1 MTTRTRQG
9 QPATPPN
16 ERRRLAAL
24 LEFELLDTPAEAMF
38 DNITALAAQICE
50 TPIALI
56 SLVDAE
62 RQWFKSRQ
70 GLDASETPRELAFC
84 AHAINGETLFEVE
97 NALLDPRFRH
107 NPLVTGAPDIRF
119 YAGMPLADGEGHNL
133 GTLCVIDRQPRQLTG
148 QQKEALRLLAQQAI
162 SLFKLRLQTR
172 RQHEQAALHKAIL
185 SSVGTAVLVIDMEGM
200 IRQASPGVRPLLGYE
215 VDALV
220 GQSLG
225 LVLPD
230 EDRQLRPDSVRPLV
244 GPGSEQASLHELSA
258 RHRTGQR
265 IPVLFS
271 LAPIAMD
278 GSPQLGYLCILNDL
292 SYREEALQ
300 RLQHIAGQL
309 PGVVYQFQLHK
320 EGRSC
325 FPYAS
330 DGLQDVYGL
339 MPEEVRADA
348 SSVFARVHPDDL
360 PAVIASIQA
369 SADNLSVWH
378 QEYRFYHPAK
388 GLIWLEGRAAPQRRA
403 DDSTLWHGF
412 ITDITQRKRLE
423 QMKSEFVSTV
433 SHELRT
439 PLTSIAGSLG
449 LINGEALGPVPAA
462 MREMLLIAQSN
473 SQRLRQLIDD
483 LLDMDKLLAG
493 KMSFIPQCLE
503 LDGFLAECAASHQ
516 GFARQHD
523 VQLVYS
529 GATTVHVMADPLR
542 LQQVL
547 SNLLSNALKFSPAGS
562 RVLLSAQ
569 ALAGGRIRVS
579 VADQGPGIP
588 AEFVD
593 RLFEKFSQADASDR
607 RQKGGTGLGL
617 AISKELM
624 ERMGGTIGFDPRR
637 EGGAVFWIELPAEPR
652 EDASRGRVPPAV
664 SEEDDHA

>member
-1 MTTRTRQG
+1 MRTRKSPG
-9 QPATPPN
+9 HPPTPSN
-16 ERRRLAAL
+16 ESSRLAAL
-24 LEFELLDTPAEAMF
+24 LRFELLDTPAEAMF

-70 GLDASETPRELAFC
+70 GLDARETPRELAFC

-97 NALLDPRFRH
+97 NALLDPRFRD
-107 NPLVTGAPDIRF
+107 NPLVPGAPDIRF
-119 YAGMPLADGEGHNL
+119 YAGMPLADSEGHNL
-133 GTLCVIDRQPRQLTG
+133 GTLCVIDRQPRQLSV
-148 QQKEALRLLAQQAI
+148 QQKGALKLLAQQAI
-162 SLFKLRLQTR
+162 NLFELRSQTR
-172 RQHEQAALHKAIL
+172 QQQEQAALHKAIL
-185 SSVGTAVLVIDMEGM
+185 SSVGTAVLITDMAGV
-200 IRQASPGVRPLLGYE
+200 IRQASPGVLPLLGYE

-225 LVLPD
+225 LVLAD
-230 EDRQLRPDSVRPLV
+230 EERQLQPDPVRPSFNC
-244 GPGSEQASLHELSA
+244 GSEQASLHELRA
-258 RHRTGQR
+258 RHRKGQR

-278 GSPQLGYLCILNDL
+278 GSAQMGYLCILNDL

-300 RLQHIAGQL
+300 RLQHIAEQL
-309 PGVVYQFQLHK
+309 PGVVCQFQLYSD
-320 EGRSC
+320 GRSC

-330 DGLQDVYGL
+330 EGLRDVYGL
-339 MPEEVRADA
+339 QPEEVREDA
-348 SSVFARVHPDDL
+348 SSVFARIHPDDL
-360 PAVIASIQA
+360 LAVTASIQT
-369 SADNLSVWH
+369 SAEHLSVWH
-378 QEYRFYHPAK
+378 REYRFLHPIK
-388 GLIWLEGRAAPQRRA
+388 GLIWLEGRAMPQPRA
-403 DDSTLWHGF
+403 DDSILWHGF
-412 ITDITQRKRLE
+412 ITDITQRKHLE
-423 QMKSEFVSTV
+423 QMKNEFVSTV

-449 LINGEALGPVPAA
+449 LINGEALGPVPNA

-493 KMSFIPQCLE
+493 KMSFIPQQ
-503 LDGFLAECAASHQ
+503 LDIDSFLAECVTSHQ

-523 VQLVYS
+523 VQLSYTGGPV
-529 GATTVHVMADPLR
+529 AQVTADPMR

-562 RVLLSAQ
+562 QVLLSAQ
-569 ALAGGRIRVS
+569 ALGGQIRILV
-579 VADQGPGIP
+579 VDQGPGVP

-624 ERMGGTIGFDPRR
+624 ERMGGCIGFYPRP
-637 EGGAVFWIELPAEPR
+637 GGGSVFWVELPALFQDETL
-652 EDASRGRVPPAV
+652 
-664 SEEDDHA
+664 

>member
-1 MTTRTRQG
+1 MTTRKSPG
-9 QPATPPN
+9 HPPTPSN
-16 ERRRLAAL
+16 ESSRLAAL
-24 LEFELLDTPAEAMF
+24 LRFELLDTPAEAMF

-70 GLDASETPRELAFC
+70 GLDARETPRELAFC

-97 NALLDPRFRH
+97 NALLDPRFRD

-119 YAGMPLADGEGHNL
+119 YAGMPLADSEGHNL
-133 GTLCVIDRQPRQLTG
+133 GTLCVIDRQPRQLSV
-148 QQKEALRLLAQQAI
+148 QQKGALKLLAQQAI
-162 SLFKLRLQTR
+162 NLFELRLQTW
-172 RQHEQAALHKAIL
+172 QQQEQAALHKAIL
-185 SSVGTAVLVIDMEGM
+185 SSVGTAVLITDMAGV
-200 IRQASPGVRPLLGYE
+200 IRQASPGVLPLLGYE
-215 VDALV
+215 VDTLV

-230 EDRQLRPDSVRPLV
+230 EERQLQPDPVRPSFNC
-244 GPGSEQASLHELSA
+244 GSEQASLHELRA
-258 RHRTGQR
+258 RHRKGQR

-278 GSPQLGYLCILNDL
+278 GSAQMGYLCILNDL

-300 RLQHIAGQL
+300 RLQHIAEQL
-309 PGVVYQFQLHK
+309 PGVVYQFQLYSD
-320 EGRSC
+320 GRSC

-330 DGLQDVYGL
+330 EGLRDVYGL
-339 MPEEVRADA
+339 QPEEVRDDA
-348 SSVFARVHPDDL
+348 SSVFARIHPDDL
-360 PAVIASIQA
+360 LDVTASIQA
-369 SADNLSVWH
+369 SAEHLSVWH
-378 QEYRFYHPAK
+378 REYRFLHPIK
-388 GLIWLEGRAAPQRRA
+388 GLIWLEGRAMPQPRA
-403 DDSTLWHGF
+403 DDSILWHGF
-412 ITDITQRKRLE
+412 ITDITQRKHLE
-423 QMKSEFVSTV
+423 QMKNEFVSTV

-449 LINGEALGPVPAA
+449 LINGEALGPVPNA
-462 MREMLLIAQSN
+462 MREMLSIAQSN

-493 KMSFIPQCLE
+493 KMSFIPQQ
-503 LDGFLAECAASHQ
+503 LDIDSFLAECVTSHQ

-523 VQLVYS
+523 VQLTYTGGPV
-529 GATTVHVMADPLR
+529 AQITADPMR

-562 RVLLSAQ
+562 QVLLSAQ
-569 ALAGGRIRVS
+569 ELGGQIRILV
-579 VADQGPGIP
+579 VDQGPGVP

-624 ERMGGTIGFDPRR
+624 ERMGGCIGFYPRP
-637 EGGAVFWIELPAEPR
+637 GGGSVFWVELPALFQDETL
-652 EDASRGRVPPAV
+652 
-664 SEEDDHA
+664 

>member
-1 MTTRTRQG
+1 MTTRKSPG
-9 QPATPPN
+9 HPPTPSN
-16 ERRRLAAL
+16 ESSRLAAL
-24 LEFELLDTPAEAMF
+24 LRFELLDTPAEAMF

-70 GLDASETPRELAFC
+70 GLDARETPRELAFC

-97 NALLDPRFRH
+97 NALLDPRFRD

-119 YAGMPLADGEGHNL
+119 YAGMPLADSEGHNL
-133 GTLCVIDRQPRQLTG
+133 GTLCVIDRQPRQLSER
-148 QQKEALRLLAQQAI
+148 QKGALKLLAQQAI
-162 SLFKLRLQTR
+162 NLFELRLQTR
-172 RQHEQAALHKAIL
+172 QQQEQAALHKAIL
-185 SSVGTAVLVIDMEGM
+185 SSVGTAVLITDMAGV
-200 IRQASPGVRPLLGYE
+200 IRQASPGVLPLLGYE

-230 EDRQLRPDSVRPLV
+230 EERQLQPDPVRPSFNC
-244 GPGSEQASLHELSA
+244 GSEQASLHELRA
-258 RHRTGQR
+258 RHRKGQR

-278 GSPQLGYLCILNDL
+278 GSAQMGYLCILNDL

-300 RLQHIAGQL
+300 RLQHIAEQL
-309 PGVVYQFQLHK
+309 PGVVYQFQLYSD
-320 EGRSC
+320 GRSC

-330 DGLQDVYGL
+330 EGLRDVYGL
-339 MPEEVRADA
+339 QPEEVRDDA
-348 SSVFARVHPDDL
+348 SSVFARIHPDDL
-360 PAVIASIQA
+360 LDVTASIQA
-369 SADNLSVWH
+369 SAEHLSVWH
-378 QEYRFYHPAK
+378 REYRFLHPIK
-388 GLIWLEGRAAPQRRA
+388 GLIWLEGRAMPQPRA
-403 DDSTLWHGF
+403 DDSILWHGF
-412 ITDITQRKRLE
+412 ITDITQRKHLE
-423 QMKSEFVSTV
+423 QMKNEFVSTV

-449 LINGEALGPVPAA
+449 LINGKALGPVPNA
-462 MREMLLIAQSN
+462 MREMLSIAQSN

-493 KMSFIPQCLE
+493 KMNFIPQQ
-503 LDGFLAECAASHQ
+503 LDIDSFLAECVTSHQ

-523 VQLVYS
+523 VQLTYTGGPV
-529 GATTVHVMADPLR
+529 AQITADPMR

-562 RVLLSAQ
+562 QVLLSAQ
-569 ALAGGRIRVS
+569 ELGGQIRILV
-579 VADQGPGIP
+579 VDQGPGVP

-617 AISKELM
+617 AISKELI
-624 ERMGGTIGFDPRR
+624 ERMGGCIGFYPRP
-637 EGGAVFWIELPAEPR
+637 GGGSVFWVELPALFQDETL
-652 EDASRGRVPPAV
+652 
-664 SEEDDHA
+664 

>member
-1 MTTRTRQG
+1 MTTRKSPG
-9 QPATPPN
+9 HPPTPSN
-16 ERRRLAAL
+16 ESSRLAAL
-24 LEFELLDTPAEAMF
+24 LRFELLDTPAEAMF

-70 GLDASETPRELAFC
+70 GLDARETPRELAFC

-97 NALLDPRFRH
+97 NALLDPRFRD

-119 YAGMPLADGEGHNL
+119 YAGMPLADSEGHNL
-133 GTLCVIDRQPRQLTG
+133 GTLCVIDRQPRQLSV
-148 QQKEALRLLAQQAI
+148 QQKGALKLLAQQAI
-162 SLFKLRLQTR
+162 NLFELRLQTW
-172 RQHEQAALHKAIL
+172 QQQEQAALHKAIL
-185 SSVGTAVLVIDMEGM
+185 SSVGTAVLITDMAGV
-200 IRQASPGVRPLLGYE
+200 IRQASPGVLPLLGYE

-230 EDRQLRPDSVRPLV
+230 EERQLQPDPVRPSFNC
-244 GPGSEQASLHELSA
+244 GSEQASLHELRA
-258 RHRTGQR
+258 RHRKGQR

-278 GSPQLGYLCILNDL
+278 GSAQMGYLCILNDL

-300 RLQHIAGQL
+300 RLQHIAEQL
-309 PGVVYQFQLHK
+309 PGVVYQFQLYSD
-320 EGRSC
+320 GRSC

-330 DGLQDVYGL
+330 EGLRDVYGL
-339 MPEEVRADA
+339 QPEEVREDA
-348 SSVFARVHPDDL
+348 SSVFARIHPDDL
-360 PAVIASIQA
+360 LAVTASIQT
-369 SADNLSVWH
+369 SAEHLSVWH
-378 QEYRFYHPAK
+378 REYRFLHPIK
-388 GLIWLEGRAAPQRRA
+388 GLIWLEGRAMPQPRA
-403 DDSTLWHGF
+403 DDSILWHGF
-412 ITDITQRKRLE
+412 ITDITQRKHLE
-423 QMKSEFVSTV
+423 QMKNEFVSTV

-449 LINGEALGPVPAA
+449 LINGEALGPVPNA
-462 MREMLLIAQSN
+462 MREMLSIAQSN

-493 KMSFIPQCLE
+493 KMSFIPQQ
-503 LDGFLAECAASHQ
+503 LDIDSFLAECVTSHQ

-523 VQLVYS
+523 VQLTYTGGPV
-529 GATTVHVMADPLR
+529 AQITADPMR

-562 RVLLSAQ
+562 QVLLSAQ
-569 ALAGGRIRVS
+569 ELGGQIRILV
-579 VADQGPGIP
+579 VDQGPGVP

-624 ERMGGTIGFDPRR
+624 ERMGGCIGFYPRP
-637 EGGAVFWIELPAEPR
+637 GGGSVFWVELPALFQDETL
-652 EDASRGRVPPAV
+652 
-664 SEEDDHA
+664 

>member
-1 MTTRTRQG
+1 MRTRKSPG
-9 QPATPPN
+9 HPPTPSN
-16 ERRRLAAL
+16 ESSRLAAL
-24 LEFELLDTPAEAMF
+24 LRFELLDTPAEAMF

-70 GLDASETPRELAFC
+70 GLDARETPRELAFC

-97 NALLDPRFRH
+97 NALLDPRFRD

-119 YAGMPLADGEGHNL
+119 YAGMPLADSEGHNL
-133 GTLCVIDRQPRQLTG
+133 GTLCVIDRQPRQLSV
-148 QQKEALRLLAQQAI
+148 QQKGALKLLAQQAI
-162 SLFKLRLQTR
+162 NLFELRLQTW
-172 RQHEQAALHKAIL
+172 QQQEQAALHKAIL
-185 SSVGTAVLVIDMEGM
+185 SSVGTAVLITDMAGV
-200 IRQASPGVRPLLGYE
+200 IRQASPGVLPLLGYE

-230 EDRQLRPDSVRPLV
+230 EERQLQPDPVRPSFNC
-244 GPGSEQASLHELSA
+244 GSEQASLHELRA
-258 RHRTGQR
+258 RHRKGQR

-278 GSPQLGYLCILNDL
+278 GSAQMGYLCILNDL

-300 RLQHIAGQL
+300 RLRHIAEQL
-309 PGVVYQFQLHK
+309 PGVVYQFQLYSD
-320 EGRSC
+320 GRSC

-330 DGLQDVYGL
+330 EGLRDVYGL
-339 MPEEVRADA
+339 QPEEVREDA
-348 SSVFARVHPDDL
+348 SSVFARIHPDDL
-360 PAVIASIQA
+360 LAVTASIQT
-369 SADNLSVWH
+369 SAEHLSVWH
-378 QEYRFYHPAK
+378 REYRFLHPIK
-388 GLIWLEGRAAPQRRA
+388 GLIWLEGRAMPQPRA
-403 DDSTLWHGF
+403 DDSILWHGF
-412 ITDITQRKRLE
+412 ITDITQRKHLE
-423 QMKSEFVSTV
+423 QMKNEFVSTV

-449 LINGEALGPVPAA
+449 LINGEALGPVPNA
-462 MREMLLIAQSN
+462 MREMLSIAQSN

-493 KMSFIPQCLE
+493 KMSFIPQQ
-503 LDGFLAECAASHQ
+503 LDIDSFLAECVTSHQ

-523 VQLVYS
+523 VQLTYTGGPV
-529 GATTVHVMADPLR
+529 AQITADPMR

-562 RVLLSAQ
+562 QVLLSAQ
-569 ALAGGRIRVS
+569 ELGGQIRILV
-579 VADQGPGIP
+579 VDQGPGVP

-624 ERMGGTIGFDPRR
+624 ERMGGCIGFYPRP
-637 EGGAVFWIELPAEPR
+637 GGGSVFWVELPALFQDETL
-652 EDASRGRVPPAV
+652 
-664 SEEDDHA
+664 

>member
-1 MTTRTRQG
+1 MTTRKSPG
-9 QPATPPN
+9 HPPTPSN
-16 ERRRLAAL
+16 ESSRLAAL
-24 LEFELLDTPAEAMF
+24 LRFELLDTPAEAMF

-70 GLDASETPRELAFC
+70 GLDARETPRELAFC

-97 NALLDPRFRH
+97 NALLDPRFRD

-119 YAGMPLADGEGHNL
+119 YAGMPLADSEGHNL
-133 GTLCVIDRQPRQLTG
+133 GTLCVIDRQPRQLSV
-148 QQKEALRLLAQQAI
+148 QQKGALKLLAQQAI
-162 SLFKLRLQTR
+162 NLVELRLQTR
-172 RQHEQAALHKAIL
+172 QQQEQAALHKAIL
-185 SSVGTAVLVIDMEGM
+185 SSVGTAVLITDMAGV
-200 IRQASPGVRPLLGYE
+200 IRQASPGVLPLLGYE

-230 EDRQLRPDSVRPLV
+230 EERQLQPDPVRPSFNC
-244 GPGSEQASLHELSA
+244 GSEQASLHELRA
-258 RHRTGQR
+258 RHRKGQR

-278 GSPQLGYLCILNDL
+278 GSAQMGYLCILNDL

-300 RLQHIAGQL
+300 RLQHIAEQL
-309 PGVVYQFQLHK
+309 PGVVYQFQLYSD
-320 EGRSC
+320 GRSC

-330 DGLQDVYGL
+330 EGLRDVYGL
-339 MPEEVRADA
+339 QPEEVREDA
-348 SSVFARVHPDDL
+348 SSVFARIHPDDL
-360 PAVIASIQA
+360 LDVTASIQA
-369 SADNLSVWH
+369 SAEHLSVWH
-378 QEYRFYHPAK
+378 REYRFLHPIK
-388 GLIWLEGRAAPQRRA
+388 GLIWLEGRAMPQPRA
-403 DDSTLWHGF
+403 DDSILWHGF
-412 ITDITQRKRLE
+412 ITDITQRKHLE
-423 QMKSEFVSTV
+423 QMKNEFVSTV

-449 LINGEALGPVPAA
+449 LINGEALGPVPNA
-462 MREMLLIAQSN
+462 MREMLSIAQSN

-493 KMSFIPQCLE
+493 KMNFIPQQ
-503 LDGFLAECAASHQ
+503 LDIDSFLAECVTSHQ

-523 VQLVYS
+523 VQLTYTGGPV
-529 GATTVHVMADPLR
+529 AQITADPMR

-562 RVLLSAQ
+562 QVLLSAQ
-569 ALAGGRIRVS
+569 ELGGQIRILV
-579 VADQGPGIP
+579 VDQGPGVP

-624 ERMGGTIGFDPRR
+624 ERMGGCIGFYPRP
-637 EGGAVFWIELPAEPR
+637 GGGSVFWVELPALFQDETL
-652 EDASRGRVPPAV
+652 
-664 SEEDDHA
+664 

>member
-1 MTTRTRQG
+1 
-9 QPATPPN
+9 
-16 ERRRLAAL
+16 
-24 LEFELLDTPAEAMF
+24 MF

-70 GLDASETPRELAFC
+70 GLDARETPRELAFC

-97 NALLDPRFRH
+97 NALLDPRFRD

-119 YAGMPLADGEGHNL
+119 YAGMPLADSEGHNL
-133 GTLCVIDRQPRQLTG
+133 GTLCVIDRQPRQLSER
-148 QQKEALRLLAQQAI
+148 QKGALKLLAQQAI
-162 SLFKLRLQTR
+162 NLFELRLQTR
-172 RQHEQAALHKAIL
+172 QQQEQAALHKAIL
-185 SSVGTAVLVIDMEGM
+185 SSVGTAVLITDMAGV
-200 IRQASPGVRPLLGYE
+200 IRQASPGVLPLLGYE

-230 EDRQLRPDSVRPLV
+230 EERQLQPDPVRPSFNC
-244 GPGSEQASLHELSA
+244 GSEQASLHELRA
-258 RHRTGQR
+258 RHRKGQR

-278 GSPQLGYLCILNDL
+278 GSAQMGYLCILNDL

-300 RLQHIAGQL
+300 RLQHIAEQL
-309 PGVVYQFQLHK
+309 PGVVYQFQLYSD
-320 EGRSC
+320 GRSC

-330 DGLQDVYGL
+330 EGLRDVYGL
-339 MPEEVRADA
+339 QPEEVREDA
-348 SSVFARVHPDDL
+348 SSVFARIHPDDL
-360 PAVIASIQA
+360 LDVTASIQA
-369 SADNLSVWH
+369 SAEHLSVWH
-378 QEYRFYHPAK
+378 REYRFLHPIK
-388 GLIWLEGRAAPQRRA
+388 GLIWLEGRAMPQPRA
-403 DDSTLWHGF
+403 DDSILWHGF
-412 ITDITQRKRLE
+412 ITDITQRKHLE
-423 QMKSEFVSTV
+423 QMKNEFVSTV

-449 LINGEALGPVPAA
+449 LINGEALGPVPNA
-462 MREMLLIAQSN
+462 MREMLSIAQSN
-473 SQRLRQLIDD
+473 SQRLRKLIDD

-493 KMSFIPQCLE
+493 KMSFIPQQ
-503 LDGFLAECAASHQ
+503 LDIDSFLAECVTSHQ

-523 VQLVYS
+523 VQLTYTGGPV
-529 GATTVHVMADPLR
+529 AQITADPMR

-562 RVLLSAQ
+562 QVLLSAQ
-569 ALAGGRIRVS
+569 ALGGQIRILV
-579 VADQGPGIP
+579 VDQGPGVP

-624 ERMGGTIGFDPRR
+624 ERMGGCIGFYPRP
-637 EGGAVFWIELPAEPR
+637 GGGSVFWVELPAVFQDETL
-652 EDASRGRVPPAV
+652 
-664 SEEDDHA
+664 

>member
-1 MTTRTRQG
+1 MTTRKSPG
-9 QPATPPN
+9 HPPTPSN
-16 ERRRLAAL
+16 ESSRLAAL
-24 LEFELLDTPAEAMF
+24 LRFELLDTPAEAMF

-70 GLDASETPRELAFC
+70 GLDARETPRELAFC

-97 NALLDPRFRH
+97 NALLDPRFRD

-119 YAGMPLADGEGHNL
+119 YAGMPLADSEGHNL
-133 GTLCVIDRQPRQLTG
+133 GTLCVIDRQPRQLSV
-148 QQKEALRLLAQQAI
+148 QQKGALKLLAQQAI
-162 SLFKLRLQTR
+162 NLFELRLQTW
-172 RQHEQAALHKAIL
+172 QQQEQAALHKAIL
-185 SSVGTAVLVIDMEGM
+185 SSVGTAVLITDMAGV
-200 IRQASPGVRPLLGYE
+200 IRQASPGVLPLLGYE

-225 LVLPD
+225 LVLAD
-230 EDRQLRPDSVRPLV
+230 EERQLQPDPVRPSFNC
-244 GPGSEQASLHELSA
+244 GSEQASLHELRA
-258 RHRTGQR
+258 RHRKGQR

-278 GSPQLGYLCILNDL
+278 GSAQMGYLCILNDL

-300 RLQHIAGQL
+300 RLQHIAEQL
-309 PGVVYQFQLHK
+309 PGVVYQFQLYSD
-320 EGRSC
+320 GRSC

-330 DGLQDVYGL
+330 EGLRDVYGL
-339 MPEEVRADA
+339 QPEEVREDA
-348 SSVFARVHPDDL
+348 SSVFARIHPDDL
-360 PAVIASIQA
+360 LAVTASIQT
-369 SADNLSVWH
+369 SAEHLSVWH
-378 QEYRFYHPAK
+378 REYRFLHPIK
-388 GLIWLEGRAAPQRRA
+388 GLIWLEGRAMPQPRA
-403 DDSTLWHGF
+403 DDSILWHGF
-412 ITDITQRKRLE
+412 ITDITQRKHLE
-423 QMKSEFVSTV
+423 QMKNEFVSTV

-449 LINGEALGPVPAA
+449 LINGEALGPVPNA
-462 MREMLLIAQSN
+462 MREMLSIAQSN
-473 SQRLRQLIDD
+473 SQRLRKLIDD

-493 KMSFIPQCLE
+493 KMSFIPQQ
-503 LDGFLAECAASHQ
+503 LDIDSFLAECVTSHQ

-523 VQLVYS
+523 VQLSYTGGPV
-529 GATTVHVMADPLR
+529 AQVTADPMR

-562 RVLLSAQ
+562 QVLLSAQ
-569 ALAGGRIRVS
+569 ELGGQIRILV
-579 VADQGPGIP
+579 VDQGPGVP

-617 AISKELM
+617 AISKELI
-624 ERMGGTIGFDPRR
+624 ERMGGCIGFYPRP
-637 EGGAVFWIELPAEPR
+637 GGGSVFWVELPALFQDETL
-652 EDASRGRVPPAV
+652 
-664 SEEDDHA
+664 

>member
-1 MTTRTRQG
+1 MRTRKSPG
-9 QPATPPN
+9 HPPTPSN
-16 ERRRLAAL
+16 ESSRLAAL
-24 LEFELLDTPAEAMF
+24 LRFELLDTPAEAMF

-70 GLDASETPRELAFC
+70 GLDARETPRELAFC

-97 NALLDPRFRH
+97 NALLDPRFRD

-119 YAGMPLADGEGHNL
+119 YAGMPLADSEGHNL
-133 GTLCVIDRQPRQLTG
+133 GTLCVIDRQPRQLSV
-148 QQKEALRLLAQQAI
+148 QQKGALKLLAQQAI
-162 SLFKLRLQTR
+162 NLFELRSQTR
-172 RQHEQAALHKAIL
+172 QQQEQAALHKAIL
-185 SSVGTAVLVIDMEGM
+185 SSVGTAVLITDMVGV
-200 IRQASPGVRPLLGYE
+200 IRQASPGVLPLLGYE

-230 EDRQLRPDSVRPLV
+230 EERQLQPDPVRPSFNC
-244 GPGSEQASLHELSA
+244 GSEQASLHELRA
-258 RHRTGQR
+258 RHRKGQR

-278 GSPQLGYLCILNDL
+278 GSAQMGYLCILNDL

-300 RLQHIAGQL
+300 RLQHIAEQL
-309 PGVVYQFQLHK
+309 PGVVYQFQLYSD
-320 EGRSC
+320 GRSC

-330 DGLQDVYGL
+330 EGLRDVYGL
-339 MPEEVRADA
+339 QPEEVREDA
-348 SSVFARVHPDDL
+348 SSVFARIHPDDL
-360 PAVIASIQA
+360 LDVTASIQV
-369 SADNLSVWH
+369 SAEHLSVWH
-378 QEYRFYHPAK
+378 REYRFLHPIK
-388 GLIWLEGRAAPQRRA
+388 GLIWLEGRAMPQPRA
-403 DDSTLWHGF
+403 DDSILWHGF
-412 ITDITQRKRLE
+412 ITDITQRKHLE
-423 QMKSEFVSTV
+423 QMKNEFVSTV

-449 LINGEALGPVPAA
+449 LINGEALGPVPNA
-462 MREMLLIAQSN
+462 MREMLSIAQSN

-493 KMSFIPQCLE
+493 KMSFIPQQ
-503 LDGFLAECAASHQ
+503 LDIDSFLAECVTSHQ

-523 VQLVYS
+523 VQLTYTGGPV
-529 GATTVHVMADPLR
+529 AQITADPMR

-562 RVLLSAQ
+562 QVLLSAQ
-569 ALAGGRIRVS
+569 ALGGQIRILV
-579 VADQGPGIP
+579 VDQGPGVP

-624 ERMGGTIGFDPRR
+624 ERMGGCIGFYPRP
-637 EGGAVFWIELPAEPR
+637 GGGSVFWVELPALFQDETL
-652 EDASRGRVPPAV
+652 
-664 SEEDDHA
+664 

>member
-1 MTTRTRQG
+1 MRTRKSPG
-9 QPATPPN
+9 HPPTPSN
-16 ERRRLAAL
+16 ESSRLAAL
-24 LEFELLDTPAEAMF
+24 LRFELLDTPAEAMF

-70 GLDASETPRELAFC
+70 GLDARETPRELAFC

-97 NALLDPRFRH
+97 NALLDPRFRD

-119 YAGMPLADGEGHNL
+119 YAGMPLADSEGHNL
-133 GTLCVIDRQPRQLTG
+133 GTLCVIDRQPRQLSV
-148 QQKEALRLLAQQAI
+148 QQKGALKLLAQQAI
-162 SLFKLRLQTR
+162 NLFELRLQTW
-172 RQHEQAALHKAIL
+172 QQQEQAALHKAIL
-185 SSVGTAVLVIDMEGM
+185 SSVGTAVLITDMAGV
-200 IRQASPGVRPLLGYE
+200 IRQASPGVLPLLGYE

-230 EDRQLRPDSVRPLV
+230 EERQLQPDPVRPSFNC
-244 GPGSEQASLHELSA
+244 GSEQASLHELRA
-258 RHRTGQR
+258 RHRKGQR

-278 GSPQLGYLCILNDL
+278 GSAQMGYLCILNDL

-300 RLQHIAGQL
+300 RLQHIAEQL
-309 PGVVYQFQLHK
+309 PGVVYQFQLYSD
-320 EGRSC
+320 GRSC

-330 DGLQDVYGL
+330 EGLRDVYGL
-339 MPEEVRADA
+339 QPEEVREDA
-348 SSVFARVHPDDL
+348 SSVFARIHPDDL
-360 PAVIASIQA
+360 LAVTASIQT
-369 SADNLSVWH
+369 SAEHLSVWH
-378 QEYRFYHPAK
+378 REYRFLHPIK
-388 GLIWLEGRAAPQRRA
+388 GLIWLEGRAMPQPRA
-403 DDSTLWHGF
+403 DDSILWHGF
-412 ITDITQRKRLE
+412 ITDITQRKHLE
-423 QMKSEFVSTV
+423 QMKNEFVSTV

-449 LINGEALGPVPAA
+449 LINGEALGPVPNA

-493 KMSFIPQCLE
+493 KMNFIPQQ
-503 LDGFLAECAASHQ
+503 LDIDSFLAECVTSHQ

-523 VQLVYS
+523 VQLSYTGGPV
-529 GATTVHVMADPLR
+529 AQVTADPMR

-562 RVLLSAQ
+562 QVLLSAQ
-569 ALAGGRIRVS
+569 ELGGQIRILV
-579 VADQGPGIP
+579 VDQGPGVP

-624 ERMGGTIGFDPRR
+624 ERMGGCIGFYPRP
-637 EGGAVFWIELPAEPR
+637 GGGSVFWVELPALFQDETL
-652 EDASRGRVPPAV
+652 
-664 SEEDDHA
+664 

>member
-1 MTTRTRQG
+1 MTTRKSPG
-9 QPATPPN
+9 HPPTPSN
-16 ERRRLAAL
+16 ESSRLAAL
-24 LEFELLDTPAEAMF
+24 LRFELLDTPAEAMF

-70 GLDASETPRELAFC
+70 GLDARETPRELAFC

-97 NALLDPRFRH
+97 NALLDPRFRD

-119 YAGMPLADGEGHNL
+119 YAGMPLADSEGHNL
-133 GTLCVIDRQPRQLTG
+133 GTLCVIDRQPRQLSER
-148 QQKEALRLLAQQAI
+148 QKGALKLLAQQAI
-162 SLFKLRLQTR
+162 NLFELRLQTR
-172 RQHEQAALHKAIL
+172 QQQEQAALHKAIL
-185 SSVGTAVLVIDMEGM
+185 SSVGTAVLITDMAGV
-200 IRQASPGVRPLLGYE
+200 IRQASPGVLPLLGYE

-230 EDRQLRPDSVRPLV
+230 EERQLQPDPVRPSFNC
-244 GPGSEQASLHELSA
+244 GSEQASLHELRA
-258 RHRTGQR
+258 RHRKGQR

-278 GSPQLGYLCILNDL
+278 GSAQMGYLCILNDL

-300 RLQHIAGQL
+300 RLQHIAEQL
-309 PGVVYQFQLHK
+309 PGVVYQFQLYSD
-320 EGRSC
+320 GRSC

-330 DGLQDVYGL
+330 EGLRDVYGL
-339 MPEEVRADA
+339 QPEEVRDDA
-348 SSVFARVHPDDL
+348 SSVFARIHPDDL
-360 PAVIASIQA
+360 LDVTASIQA
-369 SADNLSVWH
+369 SAEHLSVWH
-378 QEYRFYHPAK
+378 REYRFLHPIK
-388 GLIWLEGRAAPQRRA
+388 GLIWLEGRAMPQPRA
-403 DDSTLWHGF
+403 DDSILWHGF
-412 ITDITQRKRLE
+412 ITDITQRKHLE
-423 QMKSEFVSTV
+423 QMKNEFVSTV

-449 LINGEALGPVPAA
+449 LINGEALGPVPNA

-493 KMSFIPQCLE
+493 KMSFIPQQ
-503 LDGFLAECAASHQ
+503 LDIDSFLAECVTSHQ

-523 VQLVYS
+523 VQLSYTGGPV
-529 GATTVHVMADPLR
+529 AQVTADPMR

-562 RVLLSAQ
+562 QVLLSAQ
-569 ALAGGRIRVS
+569 ALGGQIRILV
-579 VADQGPGIP
+579 VDQGPGVP

-624 ERMGGTIGFDPRR
+624 ERMGGCIGFYPRP
-637 EGGAVFWIELPAEPR
+637 GGGSVFWVELPALFQDETL
-652 EDASRGRVPPAV
+652 
-664 SEEDDHA
+664 

>member
-1 MTTRTRQG
+1 MRTRKSPG
-9 QPATPPN
+9 HPPTPSN
-16 ERRRLAAL
+16 ESSRLAAL
-24 LEFELLDTPAEAMF
+24 LRFELLDTPAEAMF

-70 GLDASETPRELAFC
+70 GLDARETPRELAFC

-97 NALLDPRFRH
+97 NALLDPRFRD

-119 YAGMPLADGEGHNL
+119 YAGMPLADSEGHNL
-133 GTLCVIDRQPRQLTG
+133 GTLCVIDRQPRQLSV
-148 QQKEALRLLAQQAI
+148 QQKGALKLLAQQAI
-162 SLFKLRLQTR
+162 NLFELRLQTR
-172 RQHEQAALHKAIL
+172 QQQEQAALHKAIL
-185 SSVGTAVLVIDMEGM
+185 SSVGTAVLITDMAGV
-200 IRQASPGVRPLLGYE
+200 IRQASPGVLPLLGYE

-225 LVLPD
+225 LVLAD
-230 EDRQLRPDSVRPLV
+230 EERQLQPDPVRPSFNC
-244 GPGSEQASLHELSA
+244 GSEQASLHELRA
-258 RHRTGQR
+258 RHRKGQR

-278 GSPQLGYLCILNDL
+278 GSAQMGYLCILNDL

-300 RLQHIAGQL
+300 RLQHIAEQL
-309 PGVVYQFQLHK
+309 PGVVYQFQLYSD
-320 EGRSC
+320 GRSC

-330 DGLQDVYGL
+330 EGLRDVYGL
-339 MPEEVRADA
+339 QPEEVREDA
-348 SSVFARVHPDDL
+348 SSVFARIHPDDL
-360 PAVIASIQA
+360 LAVTASIQT
-369 SADNLSVWH
+369 SAEHLSVWH
-378 QEYRFYHPAK
+378 REYRFLHPIK
-388 GLIWLEGRAAPQRRA
+388 GLIWLEGRAMPQPRA
-403 DDSTLWHGF
+403 DDSILWHGF
-412 ITDITQRKRLE
+412 ITDITQRKHLE
-423 QMKSEFVSTV
+423 QMKNEFVSTV

-449 LINGEALGPVPAA
+449 LINGEALGPVPNA
-462 MREMLLIAQSN
+462 MREMLSIAQSN

-493 KMSFIPQCLE
+493 KMSFIPQQ
-503 LDGFLAECAASHQ
+503 LDIDSFLAECVTSHQ

-523 VQLVYS
+523 VQLTYTGGPV
-529 GATTVHVMADPLR
+529 AQITADPMR

-562 RVLLSAQ
+562 QVLLSAQ
-569 ALAGGRIRVS
+569 ELGGQIRILV
-579 VADQGPGIP
+579 VDQGPGVP

-624 ERMGGTIGFDPRR
+624 ERMGGCIGFYPRP
-637 EGGAVFWIELPAEPR
+637 GGGSVFWVELPALFQDETL
-652 EDASRGRVPPAV
+652 
-664 SEEDDHA
+664 

>member
-1 MTTRTRQG
+1 MRTRKSPG
-9 QPATPPN
+9 HPPTPSN
-16 ERRRLAAL
+16 ESSRLAAL
-24 LEFELLDTPAEAMF
+24 LRFELLDTPAEAMF

-70 GLDASETPRELAFC
+70 GLDARETPRELAFC

-97 NALLDPRFRH
+97 NALLDPRFRD

-119 YAGMPLADGEGHNL
+119 YAGMPLADSEGHNL
-133 GTLCVIDRQPRQLTG
+133 GTLCVIDRQPRQLSV
-148 QQKEALRLLAQQAI
+148 QQKGALKLLAQQAI
-162 SLFKLRLQTR
+162 NLFELRLQTR
-172 RQHEQAALHKAIL
+172 QQQEQAALHKAIL
-185 SSVGTAVLVIDMEGM
+185 SSVGTAVLITDMAGV
-200 IRQASPGVRPLLGYE
+200 IRQASPGVLPLLGYE

-230 EDRQLRPDSVRPLV
+230 EERQLQPDPVRPSFNC
-244 GPGSEQASLHELSA
+244 GSEQASLHELRA
-258 RHRTGQR
+258 RHRKGQR

-278 GSPQLGYLCILNDL
+278 GSAQMGYLCILNDL

-300 RLQHIAGQL
+300 RLQHIAEQL
-309 PGVVYQFQLHK
+309 PGVVYQFQLYSD
-320 EGRSC
+320 GRSC

-330 DGLQDVYGL
+330 EGLRDVYGL
-339 MPEEVRADA
+339 QPEEVREDA
-348 SSVFARVHPDDL
+348 SSVFARIHPDDL
-360 PAVIASIQA
+360 LAVTASIQT
-369 SADNLSVWH
+369 SAEHLSVWH
-378 QEYRFYHPAK
+378 REYRFLHPIK
-388 GLIWLEGRAAPQRRA
+388 GLIWLEGRAMPQPRA
-403 DDSTLWHGF
+403 DDSILWHGF
-412 ITDITQRKRLE
+412 ITDITQRKHLE
-423 QMKSEFVSTV
+423 QMKNEFVSTV

-449 LINGEALGPVPAA
+449 LINGEALGPVPNA
-462 MREMLLIAQSN
+462 MREMLSIAQSN

-493 KMSFIPQCLE
+493 KMNFIPQQ
-503 LDGFLAECAASHQ
+503 LDIDSFLAECVTSHQ

-523 VQLVYS
+523 VQLTYTGGPV
-529 GATTVHVMADPLR
+529 AQITADPMR

-562 RVLLSAQ
+562 QVLLSAQ
-569 ALAGGRIRVS
+569 ELGGQIRILV
-579 VADQGPGIP
+579 VDQGPGVP

-624 ERMGGTIGFDPRR
+624 ERMGGCIGFYPRP
-637 EGGAVFWIELPAEPR
+637 GGGSVFWVELPALFQDETL
-652 EDASRGRVPPAV
+652 
-664 SEEDDHA
+664 

>member
-1 MTTRTRQG
+1 MTKRKSRG
-9 QPATPPN
+9 FPPIPSN
-16 ERRRLAAL
+16 ESRRLAAL
-24 LEFELLDTPAEAMF
+24 LRFELLDTPAEAMF
-38 DNITALAAQICE
+38 DNITAMAAQLCE

-84 AHAINGETLFEVE
+84 AHAINGESLFEVE
-97 NALLDPRFRH
+97 NALLDPRFRD

-119 YAGMPLADGEGHNL
+119 YAGMPLADSEGHNL
-133 GTLCVIDRQPRQLTG
+133 GTLCVIDRQPRQLNV
-148 QQKEALRLLAQQAI
+148 QQKGALKLLAQQAI
-162 SLFKLRLQTR
+162 NLFELRLQA
-172 RQHEQAALHKAIL
+172 RQQREQAALHKAIL
-185 SSVGTAVLVIDMEGM
+185 SSVGTAVLISDMEGV
-200 IRQASPGVRPLLGYE
+200 IRQVSPGVLPLLGYE
-215 VDALV
+215 VDDLI

-230 EDRQLRPDSVRPLV
+230 EDRQLQPDPARASINC
-244 GPGSEQASLHELSA
+244 GSEQASQRETSA
-258 RHRTGQR
+258 RHRKGQR

-271 LAPIAMD
+271 LAPIAID
-278 GSPQLGYLCILNDL
+278 GSQQMGYLCILNDL

-300 RLQHIAGQL
+300 RLQHIAEQL
-309 PGVVYQFQLHK
+309 PGVVYQFQLHSD
-320 EGRSC
+320 GRSC

-330 DGLQDVYGL
+330 EGLRDVYGL
-339 MPEEVRADA
+339 QPEDVQKDA
-348 SSVFARVHPDDL
+348 SLVFARIYPDDL
-360 PAVIASIQA
+360 AAVTASIQA
-369 SADNLSVWH
+369 SAENLSVWH
-378 QEYRFYHPAK
+378 QEYRFLHPTK
-388 GLIWLEGRAAPQRRA
+388 GPIWLEGRATPQRRS
-403 DDSTLWHGF
+403 DDSILWHGF
-412 ITDITQRKRLE
+412 ITDITQRKHLE

-449 LINGEALGPVPAA
+449 LINGEALGPVPDA

-493 KMSFIPQCLE
+493 KMSFVPQR
-503 LDGFLAECAASHQ
+503 LDLDSFLTDCATSHQ

-523 VQLVYS
+523 VQIDYAGVVVTS
-529 GATTVHVMADPLR
+529 VMADPLR

-569 ALAGGRIRVS
+569 ALGGHVRVS
-579 VADQGPGIP
+579 VADQGPGVP
-588 AEFVD
+588 ADFVD

-624 ERMGGTIGFDPRR
+624 ERMGGAIGFYPRP
-637 EGGAVFWIELPAEPR
+637 EGGAVFWIDLPALLQDETL
-652 EDASRGRVPPAV
+652 
-664 SEEDDHA
+664 

>member
-1 MTTRTRQG
+1 MTTRKSPG
-9 QPATPPN
+9 HPPTPSN
-16 ERRRLAAL
+16 ESSRLAAL
-24 LEFELLDTPAEAMF
+24 LRFELLDTPAEAMF

-70 GLDASETPRELAFC
+70 GLDARETPRELAFC

-97 NALLDPRFRH
+97 NALLDPRFRD

-119 YAGMPLADGEGHNL
+119 YAGMPLADSEGHNL
-133 GTLCVIDRQPRQLTG
+133 GTLCVIDRQPRQLSER
-148 QQKEALRLLAQQAI
+148 QKGALKLLAQQAI
-162 SLFKLRLQTR
+162 NLFELRLQTR
-172 RQHEQAALHKAIL
+172 QQQEQAALHKAIL
-185 SSVGTAVLVIDMEGM
+185 SSVGTAVLITDMAGV
-200 IRQASPGVRPLLGYE
+200 IRQASPGVLPLLGYE

-230 EDRQLRPDSVRPLV
+230 EERQLQPDPVRPSFNC
-244 GPGSEQASLHELSA
+244 GSEQASLHELRA
-258 RHRTGQR
+258 RHRKGQR

-278 GSPQLGYLCILNDL
+278 GSAQMGYLCILNDL

-300 RLQHIAGQL
+300 RLQHIAEQL
-309 PGVVYQFQLHK
+309 PGVVYQFQLYSD
-320 EGRSC
+320 GRSC

-330 DGLQDVYGL
+330 EGLRDVYGL
-339 MPEEVRADA
+339 QPEEVREDA
-348 SSVFARVHPDDL
+348 SSVFARIHPDDL
-360 PAVIASIQA
+360 LDVTASIQA
-369 SADNLSVWH
+369 SAEHLSVWH
-378 QEYRFYHPAK
+378 REYRFLHPIK
-388 GLIWLEGRAAPQRRA
+388 GLIWLEGRAMPQPRA
-403 DDSTLWHGF
+403 DDSILWHGF
-412 ITDITQRKRLE
+412 ITDITQRKHLE
-423 QMKSEFVSTV
+423 QMKNEFVSTV

-449 LINGEALGPVPAA
+449 LINGEALGPVPNA
-462 MREMLLIAQSN
+462 MREMLSIAQSN
-473 SQRLRQLIDD
+473 SQRLRKLIDD

-493 KMSFIPQCLE
+493 KMSFIPQQ
-503 LDGFLAECAASHQ
+503 LDIDSFLAECVTSHQ

-523 VQLVYS
+523 VQLTYTGGPV
-529 GATTVHVMADPLR
+529 AQITADPMR

-562 RVLLSAQ
+562 QVLLSAQ
-569 ALAGGRIRVS
+569 ALGGQIRILV
-579 VADQGPGIP
+579 VDQGPGVP

-624 ERMGGTIGFDPRR
+624 ERMGGCIGFYPRP
-637 EGGAVFWIELPAEPR
+637 GGGSVFWVELPAVFQDETL
-652 EDASRGRVPPAV
+652 
-664 SEEDDHA
+664 

>member
-1 MTTRTRQG
+1 
-9 QPATPPN
+9 
-16 ERRRLAAL
+16 
-24 LEFELLDTPAEAMF
+24 MF

-70 GLDASETPRELAFC
+70 GLDARETPRELAFC

-97 NALLDPRFRH
+97 NALLDPRFRD

-119 YAGMPLADGEGHNL
+119 YAGMPLADSEGHNL
-133 GTLCVIDRQPRQLTG
+133 GTLCVIDRQPRQLSER
-148 QQKEALRLLAQQAI
+148 QKGALKLLAQQAI
-162 SLFKLRLQTR
+162 NLFELRLQTR
-172 RQHEQAALHKAIL
+172 QQQEQAALHKAIL
-185 SSVGTAVLVIDMEGM
+185 SSVGTAVLITDMAGV
-200 IRQASPGVRPLLGYE
+200 IRQASPGVLPLLGYE

-230 EDRQLRPDSVRPLV
+230 EERQLQPDPVRPSFNC
-244 GPGSEQASLHELSA
+244 GSEQASLHELRA
-258 RHRTGQR
+258 RHRKGQR

-278 GSPQLGYLCILNDL
+278 GSAQMGYLCILNDL

-300 RLQHIAGQL
+300 RLQHIAEQL
-309 PGVVYQFQLHK
+309 PGVVYQFQLYSD
-320 EGRSC
+320 GRSC

-330 DGLQDVYGL
+330 EGLRDVYGL
-339 MPEEVRADA
+339 QPEEVRDDA
-348 SSVFARVHPDDL
+348 SSVFARIHPDDL
-360 PAVIASIQA
+360 LDVTASIQA
-369 SADNLSVWH
+369 SAEHLSVWH
-378 QEYRFYHPAK
+378 REYRFLHPIK
-388 GLIWLEGRAAPQRRA
+388 GLIWLEGRAMPQPRA
-403 DDSTLWHGF
+403 DDSILWHGF
-412 ITDITQRKRLE
+412 ITDITQRKHLE
-423 QMKSEFVSTV
+423 QMKNEFVSTV

-449 LINGEALGPVPAA
+449 LINGKALGPVPNA
-462 MREMLLIAQSN
+462 MREMLSIAQSN

-493 KMSFIPQCLE
+493 KMNFIPQQ
-503 LDGFLAECAASHQ
+503 LDIDSFLAECVTSHQ

-523 VQLVYS
+523 VQLTYTGGPV
-529 GATTVHVMADPLR
+529 AQITADPMR

-562 RVLLSAQ
+562 QVLLSAQ
-569 ALAGGRIRVS
+569 ELGGQIRILV
-579 VADQGPGIP
+579 VDQGPGVP

-617 AISKELM
+617 AISKELI
-624 ERMGGTIGFDPRR
+624 ERMGGCIGFYPRP
-637 EGGAVFWIELPAEPR
+637 GGGSVFWVELPALFQDETL
-652 EDASRGRVPPAV
+652 
-664 SEEDDHA
+664 

>member
-1 MTTRTRQG
+1 MTTRKSPG
-9 QPATPPN
+9 HPPIPSN
-16 ERRRLAAL
+16 ESSRLAAL
-24 LEFELLDTPAEAMF
+24 LRFELLDTPAEAMF

-70 GLDASETPRELAFC
+70 GLDARETPRELAFC

-97 NALLDPRFRH
+97 NALLDPRFRD

-119 YAGMPLADGEGHNL
+119 YAGMPLADSEGHNL
-133 GTLCVIDRQPRQLTG
+133 GTLCVIDRQPRQLSV
-148 QQKEALRLLAQQAI
+148 QQKGALKLLAQQAI
-162 SLFKLRLQTR
+162 NLFELRLQTR
-172 RQHEQAALHKAIL
+172 QQQEQAALHKAIL
-185 SSVGTAVLVIDMEGM
+185 SSVGTAVLITDMASV
-200 IRQASPGVRPLLGYE
+200 IRQASPGVLPLLGYE

-230 EDRQLRPDSVRPLV
+230 EERQLQPDPVRPSFNC
-244 GPGSEQASLHELSA
+244 GSEQASLHELRA
-258 RHRTGQR
+258 RHRKGQR

-278 GSPQLGYLCILNDL
+278 GSAQMGYLCILNDL

-300 RLQHIAGQL
+300 RLQHIAEQL
-309 PGVVYQFQLHK
+309 PGVVYQFQLYSD
-320 EGRSC
+320 GRSC

-330 DGLQDVYGL
+330 EGLRDVYGL
-339 MPEEVRADA
+339 QPEEVREDA
-348 SSVFARVHPDDL
+348 SSVFARIHPDDL
-360 PAVIASIQA
+360 LAVTASIQT
-369 SADNLSVWH
+369 SAEHLSVWH
-378 QEYRFYHPAK
+378 REYRFLHPIK
-388 GLIWLEGRAAPQRRA
+388 GLIWLEGRAMPQPRA
-403 DDSTLWHGF
+403 DDSILWHGF
-412 ITDITQRKRLE
+412 ITDITQRKHLE
-423 QMKSEFVSTV
+423 QMKNEFVSTV

-449 LINGEALGPVPAA
+449 LINGEALGPVPNA
-462 MREMLLIAQSN
+462 MREMLSIAQSN

-493 KMSFIPQCLE
+493 KMSFIPQQ
-503 LDGFLAECAASHQ
+503 LDIDSFLAECVTSHQ

-523 VQLVYS
+523 VQLTYTGGPV
-529 GATTVHVMADPLR
+529 AQITADPMR

-562 RVLLSAQ
+562 QVLLSAQ
-569 ALAGGRIRVS
+569 ELGGQIRILV
-579 VADQGPGIP
+579 VDQGPGVP

-624 ERMGGTIGFDPRR
+624 ERMGGCIGFYPRP
-637 EGGAVFWIELPAEPR
+637 GGGSVFWVELPALFQDETL
-652 EDASRGRVPPAV
+652 
-664 SEEDDHA
+664 

>member
-1 MTTRTRQG
+1 MRTRKSPG
-9 QPATPPN
+9 HPPTPSN
-16 ERRRLAAL
+16 ESSRLAAL
-24 LEFELLDTPAEAMF
+24 LRFELLDTPAEAMF

-70 GLDASETPRELAFC
+70 GLDARETPRELAFC

-97 NALLDPRFRH
+97 NALLDPRFRD

-119 YAGMPLADGEGHNL
+119 YAGMPLADSEGHNL
-133 GTLCVIDRQPRQLTG
+133 GTLCVIDRQPRQLSV
-148 QQKEALRLLAQQAI
+148 QQKGALKLLAQQAI
-162 SLFKLRLQTR
+162 NLFELRSQTR
-172 RQHEQAALHKAIL
+172 QQQEQAALHKAIL
-185 SSVGTAVLVIDMEGM
+185 SSVGTAVLITDMAGV
-200 IRQASPGVRPLLGYE
+200 IRQASPGVLPLLGYE

-225 LVLPD
+225 LVLAD
-230 EDRQLRPDSVRPLV
+230 EERQLQPDPVRPSFNC
-244 GPGSEQASLHELSA
+244 GSEQASLHELRA
-258 RHRTGQR
+258 RHRKGQR

-278 GSPQLGYLCILNDL
+278 GSAQMGYLCILNDL

-300 RLQHIAGQL
+300 RLQHIAEQL
-309 PGVVYQFQLHK
+309 PGVVYQFQLYSD
-320 EGRSC
+320 GRSC

-330 DGLQDVYGL
+330 EGLRDVYGL
-339 MPEEVRADA
+339 QPEEVREDA
-348 SSVFARVHPDDL
+348 SSVFARIHPDDL
-360 PAVIASIQA
+360 LAVTASIQT
-369 SADNLSVWH
+369 SAEHLSVWH
-378 QEYRFYHPAK
+378 REYRFLHPIK
-388 GLIWLEGRAAPQRRA
+388 GLIWLEGRAMPQPRA
-403 DDSTLWHGF
+403 DDSILWHGF
-412 ITDITQRKRLE
+412 ITDITQRKHLE
-423 QMKSEFVSTV
+423 QMKNEFVSTV

-449 LINGEALGPVPAA
+449 LINGEALGPVPNA
-462 MREMLLIAQSN
+462 MREMLSIAQSN

-493 KMSFIPQCLE
+493 KMSFIPQQ
-503 LDGFLAECAASHQ
+503 LDIDSFLAECATSHQ

-523 VQLVYS
+523 VQLSYTGGPV
-529 GATTVHVMADPLR
+529 AQITADPMR

-562 RVLLSAQ
+562 QVLLSAQ
-569 ALAGGRIRVS
+569 ELGGQIRILV
-579 VADQGPGIP
+579 VDQGPGVP

-617 AISKELM
+617 AISKELI
-624 ERMGGTIGFDPRR
+624 ERMGGCIGFYPRP
-637 EGGAVFWIELPAEPR
+637 GGGSVFWVELPALFQDETL
-652 EDASRGRVPPAV
+652 
-664 SEEDDHA
+664 

>member
-1 MTTRTRQG
+1 MRTRKSPG
-9 QPATPPN
+9 HPPTPSN
-16 ERRRLAAL
+16 ESSRLAAL
-24 LEFELLDTPAEAMF
+24 LRFELLDTPAEAMF

-70 GLDASETPRELAFC
+70 GLDARETPRELAFC

-97 NALLDPRFRH
+97 NALLDPRFRD

-119 YAGMPLADGEGHNL
+119 YAGMPLADSEGHNL
-133 GTLCVIDRQPRQLTG
+133 GTLCVIDRQPRQLSV
-148 QQKEALRLLAQQAI
+148 QQKGALKLLAQQAI
-162 SLFKLRLQTR
+162 NLFELRLQTW
-172 RQHEQAALHKAIL
+172 QQQEQAALHKAIL
-185 SSVGTAVLVIDMEGM
+185 SSVGTAVLITDMAGV
-200 IRQASPGVRPLLGYE
+200 IRQASPGVLPLLGYE

-230 EDRQLRPDSVRPLV
+230 EERQLQPDPVRPSFNC
-244 GPGSEQASLHELSA
+244 GSEQASLHELRA
-258 RHRTGQR
+258 RHRKGQR

-278 GSPQLGYLCILNDL
+278 GSAQMGYLCILNDL

-300 RLQHIAGQL
+300 RLQHIAEQL
-309 PGVVYQFQLHK
+309 PGVVYQFQLYSD
-320 EGRSC
+320 GRSC

-330 DGLQDVYGL
+330 EGLRDVYGL
-339 MPEEVRADA
+339 QPEEVREDA
-348 SSVFARVHPDDL
+348 SSVFARIHPDDL
-360 PAVIASIQA
+360 LDVTASIQA
-369 SADNLSVWH
+369 SAEHLSVWH
-378 QEYRFYHPAK
+378 REYRFLHPLK
-388 GLIWLEGRAAPQRRA
+388 GLIWLEGRAMPQPRA
-403 DDSTLWHGF
+403 DDSILWHGF
-412 ITDITQRKRLE
+412 ITDITQRKHLE
-423 QMKSEFVSTV
+423 QMKNEFVSTV

-449 LINGEALGPVPAA
+449 LINGEALGPVPNA
-462 MREMLLIAQSN
+462 MREMLSIAQSN

-493 KMSFIPQCLE
+493 KMNFIPQQ
-503 LDGFLAECAASHQ
+503 LDIDSFLAECVTSHQ

-523 VQLVYS
+523 VQLTYTGGPV
-529 GATTVHVMADPLR
+529 AQITADPMR

-562 RVLLSAQ
+562 QVLLSAQ
-569 ALAGGRIRVS
+569 ELGGQIRILV
-579 VADQGPGIP
+579 VDQGPGVP

-624 ERMGGTIGFDPRR
+624 ERMGGCIGFYPRP
-637 EGGAVFWIELPAEPR
+637 GGGSVFWVELPALFQDETL
-652 EDASRGRVPPAV
+652 
-664 SEEDDHA
+664 

>member
-1 MTTRTRQG
+1 MTTRKSPG
-9 QPATPPN
+9 HPPTPSN
-16 ERRRLAAL
+16 ESSRLAAL
-24 LEFELLDTPAEAMF
+24 LRFELLDTPAEAMF

-70 GLDASETPRELAFC
+70 GLDARETPRELAFC

-97 NALLDPRFRH
+97 NALLDPRFRD

-119 YAGMPLADGEGHNL
+119 YAGMPLADSEGHNL
-133 GTLCVIDRQPRQLTG
+133 GTLCVIDRQPRQLSV
-148 QQKEALRLLAQQAI
+148 QQKGALKLLAQQAI
-162 SLFKLRLQTR
+162 NLFELRSQTR
-172 RQHEQAALHKAIL
+172 QQQEQAALHKAIL
-185 SSVGTAVLVIDMEGM
+185 SSVGTAVLITDMAGV
-200 IRQASPGVRPLLGYE
+200 IRQASPGVLPLLGYE

-225 LVLPD
+225 LVLAD
-230 EDRQLRPDSVRPLV
+230 EERQLQPDPVRPSFNC
-244 GPGSEQASLHELSA
+244 GSEQASLHELRA
-258 RHRTGQR
+258 RHRKGQR

-278 GSPQLGYLCILNDL
+278 GSAQMGYLCILNDL

-300 RLQHIAGQL
+300 RLQHIAEQL
-309 PGVVYQFQLHK
+309 PGVVYQFQLYSD
-320 EGRSC
+320 GRSC

-330 DGLQDVYGL
+330 EGLRDVYGL
-339 MPEEVRADA
+339 QPEEVREDA
-348 SSVFARVHPDDL
+348 SSVFARIHPDDL
-360 PAVIASIQA
+360 LAVTASIQT
-369 SADNLSVWH
+369 SAEHLSVWH
-378 QEYRFYHPAK
+378 REYRFLHPIK
-388 GLIWLEGRAAPQRRA
+388 GLIWLEGRAMPQPRA
-403 DDSTLWHGF
+403 DDSILWHGF
-412 ITDITQRKRLE
+412 ITDITQRKHLE
-423 QMKSEFVSTV
+423 QMKNEFVSTV

-449 LINGEALGPVPAA
+449 LINGEALGPVPNA
-462 MREMLLIAQSN
+462 MREMLSIAQSN

-493 KMSFIPQCLE
+493 KMSFIPQL
-503 LDGFLAECAASHQ
+503 LDIDSFLAECVTSLK

-523 VQLVYS
+523 VQLSYTGGPV
-529 GATTVHVMADPLR
+529 AQVTADPMR

-562 RVLLSAQ
+562 QVLLSAQ
-569 ALAGGRIRVS
+569 ALGGQIRILV
-579 VADQGPGIP
+579 VDQGPGVP

-624 ERMGGTIGFDPRR
+624 ERMGGCIGFYPRP
-637 EGGAVFWIELPAEPR
+637 GGGSVFWVELPALFQDETL
-652 EDASRGRVPPAV
+652 
-664 SEEDDHA
+664 

>member
-1 MTTRTRQG
+1 MRTRKSPG
-9 QPATPPN
+9 HPPTPSN
-16 ERRRLAAL
+16 ESSRLAAL
-24 LEFELLDTPAEAMF
+24 LRFELLDTPAEAMF

-70 GLDASETPRELAFC
+70 GLDARETPRELAFC

-97 NALLDPRFRH
+97 NALLDPRFRD

-119 YAGMPLADGEGHNL
+119 YAGMPLADSEGHNL
-133 GTLCVIDRQPRQLTG
+133 GTLCVIDRQPRQLSV
-148 QQKEALRLLAQQAI
+148 QQKGALKLLAQQAI
-162 SLFKLRLQTR
+162 NLFELRLQTW
-172 RQHEQAALHKAIL
+172 QQQEQAALHKAIL
-185 SSVGTAVLVIDMEGM
+185 SSVGTAVLITDMAGV
-200 IRQASPGVRPLLGYE
+200 IRQASPGVLPLLGYE

-225 LVLPD
+225 LVLAD
-230 EDRQLRPDSVRPLV
+230 EERQLQPDPVRPSFNC
-244 GPGSEQASLHELSA
+244 GSEQASLHELRA
-258 RHRTGQR
+258 RHRKGQR

-278 GSPQLGYLCILNDL
+278 GSAQMGYLCILNDL

-300 RLQHIAGQL
+300 RLQHIAEQL
-309 PGVVYQFQLHK
+309 PGVVYQFQLYSD
-320 EGRSC
+320 GRSC

-330 DGLQDVYGL
+330 EGLRDVYGL
-339 MPEEVRADA
+339 QPEEVREDA
-348 SSVFARVHPDDL
+348 SSVFARIHPDDL
-360 PAVIASIQA
+360 LDVTASIQA
-369 SADNLSVWH
+369 SAEHLSVWH
-378 QEYRFYHPAK
+378 REYRFLHPLK
-388 GLIWLEGRAAPQRRA
+388 GLIWLEGRAMPQPRA
-403 DDSTLWHGF
+403 DDSILWHGF
-412 ITDITQRKRLE
+412 ITDITQRKHLE
-423 QMKSEFVSTV
+423 QMKNEFVSTV

-449 LINGEALGPVPAA
+449 LINGEALGPVPNA
-462 MREMLLIAQSN
+462 MREMLSIAQSN

-493 KMSFIPQCLE
+493 KMNFIPQQ
-503 LDGFLAECAASHQ
+503 LDIDSFLAECVTSHQ

-523 VQLVYS
+523 VQLTYTGGPV
-529 GATTVHVMADPLR
+529 AQITADPMR

-562 RVLLSAQ
+562 QVLLSAQ
-569 ALAGGRIRVS
+569 ALGGQIRILV
-579 VADQGPGIP
+579 VDEGPGVP

-624 ERMGGTIGFDPRR
+624 ERMGGCIGFYPRP
-637 EGGAVFWIELPAEPR
+637 GGGSVFWVELPALFQDETL
-652 EDASRGRVPPAV
+652 
-664 SEEDDHA
+664 

>member
-1 MTTRTRQG
+1 MRTRKSPG
-9 QPATPPN
+9 HPPTPSN
-16 ERRRLAAL
+16 ESSRLAAL
-24 LEFELLDTPAEAMF
+24 LRFELLDTPAEAMF

-70 GLDASETPRELAFC
+70 GLDARETPRELAFC

-97 NALLDPRFRH
+97 NALLDPRFRD

-119 YAGMPLADGEGHNL
+119 YAGMPLADSEGHNL
-133 GTLCVIDRQPRQLTG
+133 GTLCVIDRQPRQLSV
-148 QQKEALRLLAQQAI
+148 QQKGALKLLAQQAI
-162 SLFKLRLQTR
+162 NLFELRLQTR
-172 RQHEQAALHKAIL
+172 QQQEQAALHKAIL
-185 SSVGTAVLVIDMEGM
+185 SSVGTAVLITDMAGV
-200 IRQASPGVRPLLGYE
+200 IRQASPGVLPLLGYE

-225 LVLPD
+225 LVLAD
-230 EDRQLRPDSVRPLV
+230 EERQLQPDPVRPSFNC
-244 GPGSEQASLHELSA
+244 GSEQASLHELRA
-258 RHRTGQR
+258 RHRKGQR

-278 GSPQLGYLCILNDL
+278 GSAQMGYLCILNDL

-300 RLQHIAGQL
+300 RLQHIAEQL
-309 PGVVYQFQLHK
+309 PGVVYQFQLYSD
-320 EGRSC
+320 GRSC

-330 DGLQDVYGL
+330 EGLRDVYGL
-339 MPEEVRADA
+339 QPEEVREDA
-348 SSVFARVHPDDL
+348 SSVFARIHPDDL
-360 PAVIASIQA
+360 LAVTASIQT
-369 SADNLSVWH
+369 SAEHLSVWH
-378 QEYRFYHPAK
+378 REYRFLHPIK
-388 GLIWLEGRAAPQRRA
+388 GLIWLEGRAMPQPRA
-403 DDSTLWHGF
+403 DDSILWHGF
-412 ITDITQRKRLE
+412 ITDITQRKHLE
-423 QMKSEFVSTV
+423 QMKNEFVSTV

-449 LINGEALGPVPAA
+449 LINGEALGPVPNA
-462 MREMLLIAQSN
+462 MREMLSIAQSN

-493 KMSFIPQCLE
+493 KMSFIPQQ
-503 LDGFLAECAASHQ
+503 LDIDSFLAECVTSHQ

-523 VQLVYS
+523 VQLTYTGGPV
-529 GATTVHVMADPLR
+529 AQITADPMR

-562 RVLLSAQ
+562 QVLLSAQ
-569 ALAGGRIRVS
+569 ELGGQIRILV
-579 VADQGPGIP
+579 VDQGPGVP

-617 AISKELM
+617 AISKELI
-624 ERMGGTIGFDPRR
+624 ERMGGCIGFYPRP
-637 EGGAVFWIELPAEPR
+637 GGGSVFWVELPALFQDETL
-652 EDASRGRVPPAV
+652 
-664 SEEDDHA
+664 

>member
-1 MTTRTRQG
+1 MRTRKSPG
-9 QPATPPN
+9 HPPTPSN
-16 ERRRLAAL
+16 ESSRLAAL
-24 LEFELLDTPAEAMF
+24 LRFELLDTPAETMF

-70 GLDASETPRELAFC
+70 GLDARETPRELAFC

-97 NALLDPRFRH
+97 NALLDPRFRD

-119 YAGMPLADGEGHNL
+119 YAGMPLADSEGHNL
-133 GTLCVIDRQPRQLTG
+133 GTLCVIDRQPRQLSV
-148 QQKEALRLLAQQAI
+148 QQKGALKLLAQQAI
-162 SLFKLRLQTR
+162 NLFELRLQTW
-172 RQHEQAALHKAIL
+172 QQQEQAALHKAIL
-185 SSVGTAVLVIDMEGM
+185 SSVGTAVLITDMAGV
-200 IRQASPGVRPLLGYE
+200 IRQASPGVLPLLGYE

-225 LVLPD
+225 LVLAD
-230 EDRQLRPDSVRPLV
+230 EERQLQPDPVRPSFNC
-244 GPGSEQASLHELSA
+244 GSEQASLHELRA
-258 RHRTGQR
+258 RHRKGQR

-278 GSPQLGYLCILNDL
+278 GSAQMGYLCILNDL

-300 RLQHIAGQL
+300 RLQHIAEQL
-309 PGVVYQFQLHK
+309 PGVVYQFQLYSD
-320 EGRSC
+320 GRSC

-330 DGLQDVYGL
+330 EGLRDVYGL
-339 MPEEVRADA
+339 QPEDVREDA
-348 SSVFARVHPDDL
+348 SSVFARIHPDDL
-360 PAVIASIQA
+360 LDVTASIQV
-369 SADNLSVWH
+369 SAEHLSVWH
-378 QEYRFYHPAK
+378 REYRFLHPIK
-388 GLIWLEGRAAPQRRA
+388 GLIWLEGRAMPQPRA
-403 DDSTLWHGF
+403 DDSILWHGF
-412 ITDITQRKRLE
+412 ITDITQRKHLE
-423 QMKSEFVSTV
+423 QMKNEFVSTV

-449 LINGEALGPVPAA
+449 LINGEALGPVPNA
-462 MREMLLIAQSN
+462 MREMLSIAQSN

-493 KMSFIPQCLE
+493 KMSFIPQQ
-503 LDGFLAECAASHQ
+503 LDIDSFLAECATSHQ
-516 GFARQHD
+516 GFARQYD
-523 VQLVYS
+523 VQLTYTGGPV
-529 GATTVHVMADPLR
+529 AQITADPMR

-562 RVLLSAQ
+562 QVLLSAQ
-569 ALAGGRIRVS
+569 ELGGQIRILV
-579 VADQGPGIP
+579 VDQGPGVP

-617 AISKELM
+617 AISKELI
-624 ERMGGTIGFDPRR
+624 ERMGGCIGFYPRP
-637 EGGAVFWIELPAEPR
+637 GGGSVFWVELPALFQDETL
-652 EDASRGRVPPAV
+652 
-664 SEEDDHA
+664 

>member
-1 MTTRTRQG
+1 MTTRKSPG
-9 QPATPPN
+9 HPPTPSN
-16 ERRRLAAL
+16 ESSRLAAL
-24 LEFELLDTPAEAMF
+24 LRFELLDTPAEAMF

-56 SLVDAE
+56 SLVDTE

-70 GLDASETPRELAFC
+70 GLDARETPRELAFC

-97 NALLDPRFRH
+97 NALLDPRFRD

-119 YAGMPLADGEGHNL
+119 YAGMPLADSEGHNL
-133 GTLCVIDRQPRQLTG
+133 GTLCVIDRQPRQLSV
-148 QQKEALRLLAQQAI
+148 QQKGALKLLAQQAI
-162 SLFKLRLQTR
+162 NLFELRLQTW
-172 RQHEQAALHKAIL
+172 QQQEQAALHKAIL
-185 SSVGTAVLVIDMEGM
+185 SSVGTAVLITDMAGV
-200 IRQASPGVRPLLGYE
+200 IRQASPGVLPLLGYE

-230 EDRQLRPDSVRPLV
+230 EERQLQPDPVRPSFNC
-244 GPGSEQASLHELSA
+244 GSEQASLHELRA
-258 RHRTGQR
+258 RHRKGQR

-278 GSPQLGYLCILNDL
+278 GSAQMGYLCILNDL

-300 RLQHIAGQL
+300 RLQHIAEQL
-309 PGVVYQFQLHK
+309 PGVVYQFQLYSD
-320 EGRSC
+320 GRSC

-330 DGLQDVYGL
+330 EGLRDVYGL
-339 MPEEVRADA
+339 QPEEVREDA
-348 SSVFARVHPDDL
+348 SSVFARIHPDDL
-360 PAVIASIQA
+360 LAVTASIQT
-369 SADNLSVWH
+369 SAEHLSVWH
-378 QEYRFYHPAK
+378 REYRFLHPIK
-388 GLIWLEGRAAPQRRA
+388 GLIWLEGRAMPQPRA
-403 DDSTLWHGF
+403 DDSILWHGF
-412 ITDITQRKRLE
+412 ITDITQRKHLE
-423 QMKSEFVSTV
+423 QMKNEFVSTV

-449 LINGEALGPVPAA
+449 LINGEALGPVPNA
-462 MREMLLIAQSN
+462 MREMLSIAQSN

-483 LLDMDKLLAG
+483 LLDMDRLLAG
-493 KMSFIPQCLE
+493 KMSFIPQQ
-503 LDGFLAECAASHQ
+503 LDIDSFLAECVTSHQ

-523 VQLVYS
+523 VQLSYTGGPV
-529 GATTVHVMADPLR
+529 AQITADPMR

-562 RVLLSAQ
+562 QVLLSAQ
-569 ALAGGRIRVS
+569 ELGGQIRILV
-579 VADQGPGIP
+579 VDQGPGVP

-624 ERMGGTIGFDPRR
+624 ERMGGCIGFYPRP
-637 EGGAVFWIELPAEPR
+637 GGGSVFWVELPALFQDETL
-652 EDASRGRVPPAV
+652 
-664 SEEDDHA
+664 

>member
-1 MTTRTRQG
+1 MTKRKSQG
-9 QPATPPN
+9 YPPTPSN
-16 ERRRLAAL
+16 ESRRLAAL
-24 LEFELLDTPAEAMF
+24 LRFELLDTPAEAMF
-38 DNITALAAQICE
+38 DNITELAAQICD

-97 NALLDPRFRH
+97 NALLDPRFKH

-119 YAGMPLADGEGHNL
+119 YAGMPLADSEGHNL
-133 GTLCVIDRQPRQLTG
+133 GTLCVIDRQPRQLNV

-162 SLFKLRLQTR
+162 NLFELRLQTR
-172 RQHEQAALHKAIL
+172 HQHEQAALQKAVL
-185 SSVGTAVLVIDMEGM
+185 SSVGTAVLIIDMEGV
-200 IRQASPGVRPLLGYE
+200 IRQASPGVLPLLGYE
-215 VDALV
+215 VDALI
-220 GQSLG
+220 GQGLE

-230 EDRQLRPDSVRPLV
+230 VDRHLRPDPARLSVN
-244 GPGSEQASLHELSA
+244 GGSEHASLHELSA
-258 RHRTGQR
+258 RHRKGQR

-309 PGVVYQFQLHK
+309 PGVVYQFQLHSD
-320 EGRSC
+320 GRSC

-330 DGLQDVYGL
+330 EGLRDIYGLQ
-339 MPEEVRADA
+339 PEEVREDA
-348 SSVFARVHPDDL
+348 SIVFARVYPDDL
-360 PAVIASIQA
+360 LAVTASIQA
-369 SADNLSVWH
+369 SAKNLSVWH
-378 QEYRFYHPAK
+378 QEYRFLHPTK
-388 GLIWLEGRAAPQRRA
+388 GLIWLEGRATPQQRS
-403 DDSTLWHGF
+403 DDSILWHGF
-412 ITDITQRKRLE
+412 ITDITQRKHLE

-493 KMSFIPQCLE
+493 KMSFIPQR
-503 LDGFLAECAASHQ
+503 LDLDSFLAECVASHQ
-516 GFARQHD
+516 GFARQHE
-523 VQLVYS
+523 VQLS
-529 GATTVHVMADPLR
+529 LTEGLAAHVMADPLR

-562 RVLLSAQ
+562 QVLLSAQ
-569 ALAGGRIRVS
+569 ALDGRVRVS

-588 AEFVD
+588 AEFVG
-593 RLFEKFSQADASDR
+593 RLFEKFSQVDASDR

-617 AISKELM
+617 AISKELI
-624 ERMGGTIGFDPRR
+624 ERMDGAIGFYPRLN
-637 EGGAVFWIELPAEPR
+637 GGSVFWIELPDELKDER
-652 EDASRGRVPPAV
+652 S
-664 SEEDDHA
+664 

>member
-1 MTTRTRQG
+1 MTTRKSPG
-9 QPATPPN
+9 HPPTPSN
-16 ERRRLAAL
+16 ESSRLAAL
-24 LEFELLDTPAEAMF
+24 LRFELLDTPAEAMF

-70 GLDASETPRELAFC
+70 GLDARETPRELAFC

-97 NALLDPRFRH
+97 NALLDPRFRD

-119 YAGMPLADGEGHNL
+119 YAGMPLADSEGHNL
-133 GTLCVIDRQPRQLTG
+133 GTLCVIDRQPRQLSV
-148 QQKEALRLLAQQAI
+148 QQKGALKLLAQQAI
-162 SLFKLRLQTR
+162 NLFELRLQTR
-172 RQHEQAALHKAIL
+172 QQQEQAALHKAIL
-185 SSVGTAVLVIDMEGM
+185 SSVGTAVLITDMAGV
-200 IRQASPGVRPLLGYE
+200 IRQASPGVLPLLGYE

-230 EDRQLRPDSVRPLV
+230 EERQLQPDPVRPSFNC
-244 GPGSEQASLHELSA
+244 GSEQASLHELRA
-258 RHRTGQR
+258 RHRKGQR

-278 GSPQLGYLCILNDL
+278 GSAQMGYLCILNDL

-300 RLQHIAGQL
+300 RLQHIAEQL
-309 PGVVYQFQLHK
+309 PGVVYQFQLYSD
-320 EGRSC
+320 GRSC

-330 DGLQDVYGL
+330 EGLRDVYGL
-339 MPEEVRADA
+339 QPEEVREDA
-348 SSVFARVHPDDL
+348 SSVFARIHPDDL
-360 PAVIASIQA
+360 LAVTASIQT
-369 SADNLSVWH
+369 SAEHLSVWH
-378 QEYRFYHPAK
+378 REYRFLHPIK
-388 GLIWLEGRAAPQRRA
+388 GLIWLEGRAMPQPRA
-403 DDSTLWHGF
+403 DDSILWHGF
-412 ITDITQRKRLE
+412 ITDITQRKHLE
-423 QMKSEFVSTV
+423 QMKNEFVSTV

-449 LINGEALGPVPAA
+449 LINGEALGPVPNA

-493 KMSFIPQCLE
+493 KMSFIPQQ
-503 LDGFLAECAASHQ
+503 LDIDSFLAECVTSHQ

-523 VQLVYS
+523 VQLSYTGGPV
-529 GATTVHVMADPLR
+529 AQVTADPMR

-562 RVLLSAQ
+562 QVLLSAQ
-569 ALAGGRIRVS
+569 ELGGQIRILV
-579 VADQGPGIP
+579 VDQGPGVP

-624 ERMGGTIGFDPRR
+624 ERMGGCIGFYPRP
-637 EGGAVFWIELPAEPR
+637 GGGSVFWVELPALFQDETL
-652 EDASRGRVPPAV
+652 
-664 SEEDDHA
+664 

>member
-1 MTTRTRQG
+1 MTTRKSPG
-9 QPATPPN
+9 HPPTPSN
-16 ERRRLAAL
+16 ESSRLAAL
-24 LEFELLDTPAEAMF
+24 LRFELLDTPAEAMF

-70 GLDASETPRELAFC
+70 GLDARETPRELAFC

-97 NALLDPRFRH
+97 NALLDPRFRD

-119 YAGMPLADGEGHNL
+119 YAGMPLADSEGHNL
-133 GTLCVIDRQPRQLTG
+133 GTLCVIDRQPRQLSER
-148 QQKEALRLLAQQAI
+148 QKGALKLLAQQAI
-162 SLFKLRLQTR
+162 NLFELRLQTR
-172 RQHEQAALHKAIL
+172 QQQEQAALHKAIL
-185 SSVGTAVLVIDMEGM
+185 SSVGTAVLITDMAGV
-200 IRQASPGVRPLLGYE
+200 IRQASPGVLPLLGYE

-225 LVLPD
+225 LVLAD
-230 EDRQLRPDSVRPLV
+230 EERQLQPDPVRPSFNC
-244 GPGSEQASLHELSA
+244 GSEQASLHELRA
-258 RHRTGQR
+258 RHRKGQR

-278 GSPQLGYLCILNDL
+278 GSAQMGYLCILNDL

-300 RLQHIAGQL
+300 RLQHIAEQL
-309 PGVVYQFQLHK
+309 PGVVYQFQLYSD
-320 EGRSC
+320 GRSC

-330 DGLQDVYGL
+330 EGLRDVYGL
-339 MPEEVRADA
+339 QPEEVREDA
-348 SSVFARVHPDDL
+348 SSVFARIHPDDL
-360 PAVIASIQA
+360 LAVTASIQT
-369 SADNLSVWH
+369 SAEHLSVWH
-378 QEYRFYHPAK
+378 REYRFLHPIK
-388 GLIWLEGRAAPQRRA
+388 GLIWLEGRAMPQPRA
-403 DDSTLWHGF
+403 DDSILWHGF
-412 ITDITQRKRLE
+412 ITDITQRKHLE
-423 QMKSEFVSTV
+423 QMKNEFVSTV

-449 LINGEALGPVPAA
+449 LINGEALGPVPNA

-493 KMSFIPQCLE
+493 KMNFIPQQ
-503 LDGFLAECAASHQ
+503 LDIDSFLAECVTSHQ

-523 VQLVYS
+523 VQLTYTGGPV
-529 GATTVHVMADPLR
+529 AQITADPMR

-562 RVLLSAQ
+562 QVLLSAQ
-569 ALAGGRIRVS
+569 ELGGQIRILV
-579 VADQGPGIP
+579 VDQGPGVP

-624 ERMGGTIGFDPRR
+624 ERMGGCIGFYPRP
-637 EGGAVFWIELPAEPR
+637 GGGSVFWVELPALFQDETL
-652 EDASRGRVPPAV
+652 
-664 SEEDDHA
+664 

>member
-1 MTTRTRQG
+1 MRTRKSPG
-9 QPATPPN
+9 HPPTPSN
-16 ERRRLAAL
+16 ESSRLAAL
-24 LEFELLDTPAEAMF
+24 LRFELLDTPAEAMF

-70 GLDASETPRELAFC
+70 GLDARETPRELAFC

-97 NALLDPRFRH
+97 NALLDPRFRD

-119 YAGMPLADGEGHNL
+119 YAGMPLADSEGHNL
-133 GTLCVIDRQPRQLTG
+133 GTLCVIDRQPRQLSV
-148 QQKEALRLLAQQAI
+148 QQKGALKLLAQQAI
-162 SLFKLRLQTR
+162 NLFELRLQTR
-172 RQHEQAALHKAIL
+172 QQQEQAALHKAIL
-185 SSVGTAVLVIDMEGM
+185 SSVGTAVLITDMAGV
-200 IRQASPGVRPLLGYE
+200 IRQASPGVLPLLGYE

-230 EDRQLRPDSVRPLV
+230 EERQLQPDPVRPSFNC
-244 GPGSEQASLHELSA
+244 GSEQASLHELRA
-258 RHRTGQR
+258 RHRKGQR

-278 GSPQLGYLCILNDL
+278 GSAQMGYLCILNDL

-300 RLQHIAGQL
+300 RLQHIAEQL
-309 PGVVYQFQLHK
+309 PGVVYQFQLYSD
-320 EGRSC
+320 GRSC

-330 DGLQDVYGL
+330 EGLRDVYGL
-339 MPEEVRADA
+339 QPEEVREDA
-348 SSVFARVHPDDL
+348 SSVFARIHPDDL
-360 PAVIASIQA
+360 LDVTASIQA
-369 SADNLSVWH
+369 SAEHLSVWH
-378 QEYRFYHPAK
+378 REYRFLHPIK
-388 GLIWLEGRAAPQRRA
+388 GLIWLEGRAMPQPRA
-403 DDSTLWHGF
+403 DDSILWHGF
-412 ITDITQRKRLE
+412 ITDITQRKHLE
-423 QMKSEFVSTV
+423 QMKNEFVSTV

-449 LINGEALGPVPAA
+449 LINGEALGPVPNA
-462 MREMLLIAQSN
+462 MREMLSIAQSN

-493 KMSFIPQCLE
+493 KMSFIPQQ
-503 LDGFLAECAASHQ
+503 LDIDSFLAECVTSHQ

-523 VQLVYS
+523 VQLSYTGGPV
-529 GATTVHVMADPLR
+529 AQVTADPMR

-562 RVLLSAQ
+562 QVLLSAQ
-569 ALAGGRIRVS
+569 ALGGQIRILV
-579 VADQGPGIP
+579 VDQGPGVP

-617 AISKELM
+617 AISKELI
-624 ERMGGTIGFDPRR
+624 ERMGGCIGFYPRP
-637 EGGAVFWIELPAEPR
+637 GGGSVFWVELPALFQDETL
-652 EDASRGRVPPAV
+652 
-664 SEEDDHA
+664 

>member
-1 MTTRTRQG
+1 MRTRKSPG
-9 QPATPPN
+9 HPPTPSN
-16 ERRRLAAL
+16 ESSRLAAL
-24 LEFELLDTPAEAMF
+24 LRFELLDTPAEAMF

-70 GLDASETPRELAFC
+70 GLDARETPRELAFC

-97 NALLDPRFRH
+97 NALLDPRFRD

-119 YAGMPLADGEGHNL
+119 YAGMPLADSEGHNL
-133 GTLCVIDRQPRQLTG
+133 GTLCVIDRQPRQLSV
-148 QQKEALRLLAQQAI
+148 QQKGALKLLAQQAI
-162 SLFKLRLQTR
+162 NLVELRLQTR
-172 RQHEQAALHKAIL
+172 QQQEQAALHKAIL
-185 SSVGTAVLVIDMEGM
+185 SSVGTAVLITDMAGV
-200 IRQASPGVRPLLGYE
+200 IRQASPGVLPLLGYE

-230 EDRQLRPDSVRPLV
+230 EERQLQPDPVRPSFNC
-244 GPGSEQASLHELSA
+244 GSEQASLHELRA
-258 RHRTGQR
+258 RHRKGQR

-278 GSPQLGYLCILNDL
+278 GSAQMGYLCILNDL

-300 RLQHIAGQL
+300 RLQHIAEQL
-309 PGVVYQFQLHK
+309 PGVVYQFQLYSD
-320 EGRSC
+320 GRSC

-330 DGLQDVYGL
+330 EGLRDVYGL
-339 MPEEVRADA
+339 QPEEVREDA
-348 SSVFARVHPDDL
+348 SSVFARIHPDDL
-360 PAVIASIQA
+360 LAVTASIQT
-369 SADNLSVWH
+369 SAEHLSVWH
-378 QEYRFYHPAK
+378 REYRFLHPIK
-388 GLIWLEGRAAPQRRA
+388 GLIWLEGRAMPQPRA
-403 DDSTLWHGF
+403 DDSILWHGF
-412 ITDITQRKRLE
+412 ITDITQRKHLE
-423 QMKSEFVSTV
+423 QMKNEFVSTV

-449 LINGEALGPVPAA
+449 LINGEALGPVPNA
-462 MREMLLIAQSN
+462 MREMLSIAQSN

-493 KMSFIPQCLE
+493 KMSFIPQQ
-503 LDGFLAECAASHQ
+503 LDIDSFLAECVTSHQ

-523 VQLVYS
+523 VQLTYTGGPV
-529 GATTVHVMADPLR
+529 AQITADPMR

-562 RVLLSAQ
+562 QVLLSAQ
-569 ALAGGRIRVS
+569 ALGGQIRILV
-579 VADQGPGIP
+579 VDQGPGVP

-624 ERMGGTIGFDPRR
+624 ERMGGCIGFYPRP
-637 EGGAVFWIELPAEPR
+637 GGGSVFWVELPALFQDETL
-652 EDASRGRVPPAV
+652 
-664 SEEDDHA
+664 

>member
-1 MTTRTRQG
+1 MRTRKSPG
-9 QPATPPN
+9 HPPTPSN
-16 ERRRLAAL
+16 ESSRLAAL
-24 LEFELLDTPAEAMF
+24 LRFELLDTPAEAMF

-70 GLDASETPRELAFC
+70 GLDARETPRELAFC

-97 NALLDPRFRH
+97 NALLDPRFRD

-119 YAGMPLADGEGHNL
+119 YAGMPLADSEGHNL
-133 GTLCVIDRQPRQLTG
+133 GTLCVIDRQPRQLSV
-148 QQKEALRLLAQQAI
+148 QQKGALKLLAQQAI
-162 SLFKLRLQTR
+162 NLFELRLQTR
-172 RQHEQAALHKAIL
+172 QQQEQAALHKAIL
-185 SSVGTAVLVIDMEGM
+185 SSVGTAVLITDMAGV
-200 IRQASPGVRPLLGYE
+200 IRQASPGVLPLLGYE

-230 EDRQLRPDSVRPLV
+230 EERQLQPDPVRPSFNC
-244 GPGSEQASLHELSA
+244 GSEQASLHELRA
-258 RHRTGQR
+258 RHRKGQR

-278 GSPQLGYLCILNDL
+278 GSAQMGYLCILNDL

-300 RLQHIAGQL
+300 RLQHIAEQL
-309 PGVVYQFQLHK
+309 PGVVYQFQLYSD
-320 EGRSC
+320 GRSC

-330 DGLQDVYGL
+330 EGLRDVYGL
-339 MPEEVRADA
+339 QPEEVRDDA
-348 SSVFARVHPDDL
+348 SSVFARIHPDDL
-360 PAVIASIQA
+360 LDVTASIQA
-369 SADNLSVWH
+369 SAEHLSVWH
-378 QEYRFYHPAK
+378 REYRFLHPIK
-388 GLIWLEGRAAPQRRA
+388 GLIWLEGRAMPQPRA
-403 DDSTLWHGF
+403 DDSILWHGF
-412 ITDITQRKRLE
+412 ITDITQRKHLE
-423 QMKSEFVSTV
+423 QMKNEFVSTV

-449 LINGEALGPVPAA
+449 LINGEALGPVPNA
-462 MREMLLIAQSN
+462 MREMLSIAQSN

-493 KMSFIPQCLE
+493 KMNFIPQQ
-503 LDGFLAECAASHQ
+503 LDIDSFLAECVTSHQ

-523 VQLVYS
+523 VQLTYTGGPV
-529 GATTVHVMADPLR
+529 AQITADPMR

-562 RVLLSAQ
+562 QVLLSAQ
-569 ALAGGRIRVS
+569 ELGGQIRILV
-579 VADQGPGIP
+579 VDQGPGVP

-617 AISKELM
+617 AISKELI
-624 ERMGGTIGFDPRR
+624 ERMGGCIGFYPRP
-637 EGGAVFWIELPAEPR
+637 GGGSVFWVELPALFQDETL
-652 EDASRGRVPPAV
+652 
-664 SEEDDHA
+664 

>member
-1 MTTRTRQG
+1 MTTRKSPG
-9 QPATPPN
+9 HPPTPSN
-16 ERRRLAAL
+16 ESSRLAAL
-24 LEFELLDTPAEAMF
+24 LRFELLDTPAEAMF

-70 GLDASETPRELAFC
+70 GLDARETPRELAFC

-97 NALLDPRFRH
+97 NALLDPRFRD

-119 YAGMPLADGEGHNL
+119 YAGMPLADSEGHNL
-133 GTLCVIDRQPRQLTG
+133 GTLCVIDRQPRQLSV
-148 QQKEALRLLAQQAI
+148 QQKGALKLLAQQAI
-162 SLFKLRLQTR
+162 NLFELRLQTW
-172 RQHEQAALHKAIL
+172 QQQEQAALHKAIL
-185 SSVGTAVLVIDMEGM
+185 SSVGTAVLITDMAGV
-200 IRQASPGVRPLLGYE
+200 IRQASPGVLPLLGYE

-230 EDRQLRPDSVRPLV
+230 EERQLQPDPVRPSFNC
-244 GPGSEQASLHELSA
+244 GSEQASLHELRA
-258 RHRTGQR
+258 RHRKGQR

-278 GSPQLGYLCILNDL
+278 GSAQMGYLCILNDL

-300 RLQHIAGQL
+300 RLQHIAEQL
-309 PGVVYQFQLHK
+309 PGVVYQFQLYSD
-320 EGRSC
+320 GRSC

-330 DGLQDVYGL
+330 EGLRDVYGL
-339 MPEEVRADA
+339 QPEEVREDA
-348 SSVFARVHPDDL
+348 SSVFARIHPDDL
-360 PAVIASIQA
+360 LAVTASIQT
-369 SADNLSVWH
+369 SAEHLSVWH
-378 QEYRFYHPAK
+378 REYRFLHPIK
-388 GLIWLEGRAAPQRRA
+388 GLIWLEGRAMPQPRA
-403 DDSTLWHGF
+403 DDSILWHGF
-412 ITDITQRKRLE
+412 ITDITQRKHLE
-423 QMKSEFVSTV
+423 QMKNEFVSTV

-449 LINGEALGPVPAA
+449 LINGEALGPVPNA
-462 MREMLLIAQSN
+462 MREMLSIAQSN

-493 KMSFIPQCLE
+493 KMNFIPQQ
-503 LDGFLAECAASHQ
+503 LDIDSFLAECVTSHQ

-523 VQLVYS
+523 VQLTYTGGPV
-529 GATTVHVMADPLR
+529 AQVTADPMR

-562 RVLLSAQ
+562 QVLLSAQ
-569 ALAGGRIRVS
+569 ALGGQIRILV
-579 VADQGPGIP
+579 VDQGPGVP

-624 ERMGGTIGFDPRR
+624 ERMGGCIGFYPRP
-637 EGGAVFWIELPAEPR
+637 GGGSVFWVELPALFQDETL
-652 EDASRGRVPPAV
+652 
-664 SEEDDHA
+664 